1 MREVRGWLRE
11 GRSSLRETS
20 KSRTPALVA
29 AAILMLVHG
38 AVLIVRYGTDS
49 ASLWGDWIDTVAPL
63 AGTVVCWMVSRQAGP
78 FGRRVWRLVGFSSFL
93 TAIGQGLYTYYYDY
107 LHAALGTLWPSDVL
121 VFFWIVPAMTT
132 LFLSPRD
139 QGSGFGWLRVCD
151 FVQACALVLAVELSQ
166 IYVPSRWQA
175 AGQTME
181 RRALYAGIFF
191 FGLIA
196 LSFLLRGLLSR
207 DGTARAFFLRMG
219 VFLVVHAT
227 VLNVTLYEQSSGH
240 YRQGTWL
247 DITWTF
253 NYCLLIL
260 IAGTWNEPEDQPE
273 AEARSRG
280 LQLLAQ
286 FSPLLIPAIVFPLVL
301 LISQEQF
308 WWSVLLVMA
317 SFAAASGRLIV
328 LQNQLMI
335 SSGELA
341 KNLSLLRGITEG
353 TTDAVFVKDLEG
365 RYLMVNSAGAQF
377 VGHTVDE
384 VLGKDDSQWFAP
396 EAVRAIR
403 VRDQEVVQSGQTQ
416 TYEEV
421 LNAAGVSRVFLTT
434 KGPFRDPNGHVI
446 GLLGICRDITDRK
459 LAGEEIRQSQQKLRI
474 HFEHT
479 PLAVVEWDMEFRVTA
494 WNPSAERIF
503 GYTREEALGRHASFI
518 VPPQFRAQV
527 DQIGQALIKQTGGV
541 RSTNDN
547 LTKDGRQISCEWY
560 NTPLVDDS
568 GRVLGVASLVHDVT
582 ERVALEERLRQSQK
596 MEAIGRLAG
605 GVAHDFNNLLTVILG
620 YTQIMADGLPA
631 GSRLADSTGQ
641 IKSAAERAAGITRQ
655 LLAFSRKQVLSP
667 RIVNLNDTMMN
678 LDSLLRRLIGEDIEV
693 LTIPDNDLGSVKA
706 DPGQIEQVIMNLA
719 LNARDAMPNGGK
731 LTLETANAQLDASY
745 ASEHQPITPG
755 RYVMLAVSDTG
766 EGMSPEVQ
774 ARIFEP
780 FFTTKEVGKGTGLGL
795 STVYG
800 IVKQSGGYIWV
811 YSEPDR
817 GTTFKIYFPCV
828 DQAAES
834 LGGDKSPNNA
844 MRGTETVLLVED
856 DSQLRQLSSSVLTH
870 CGYRV
875 LVASGPDEGL
885 AIAKANHKDIR
896 LLITDV
902 VMPGMNGRQ
911 LAEKILRDSPKIKVL
926 YISGYTNNAIVH
938 YGVLDKGLWFLPKP
952 FTLSA
957 LVSKVREVLD
967 AAADPA

>member
-1 MREVRGWLRE
+1 
-11 GRSSLRETS
+11 
-20 KSRTPALVA
+20 
-29 AAILMLVHG
+29 MLVHG
-38 AVLIVRYGTDS
+38 VVLIVRYGTDT
-49 ASLWGDWIDTVAPL
+49 ASLWGDWIDTAAPL
-63 AGTVVCWMVSRQAGP
+63 IGAVVCWQVSGQSGP
-78 FGRRVWRLVGFSSFL
+78 FGRRVWRLVGFSSLL

-121 VFFWIVPAMTT
+121 VFFWIVPAMMT

-139 QGSGFGWLRVCD
+139 PGSGFGWLRVCD
-151 FVQACALVLAVELSQ
+151 FVQACTLVLAVELSQ

-196 LSFLLRGLLSR
+196 LSFLVRGLLSR
-207 DGTARAFFLRMG
+207 DRTARAFFLRMG
-219 VFLVVHAT
+219 VYLTVHGI
-227 VLNVTLYEQSSGH
+227 VLNGTLEEQASGH

-247 DITWTF
+247 DLSWTISF
-253 NYCLLIL
+253 CLLIVL
-260 IAGTWNEPEDQPE
+260 AGTWNDREEQSE
-273 AEARSRG
+273 AEPRSHG

-308 WWSVLLVMA
+308 LWSVLIVMA

-335 SSGELA
+335 SSSELA
-341 KNLSLLRGITEG
+341 RNLSLLQGITEG

-365 RYLMVNSAGAQF
+365 RYLMINTAGARF
-377 VGHTVDE
+377 LGRTVGE
-384 VLGKDDSQWFAP
+384 VLGKDDTELFSP
-396 EAVRAIR
+396 EVGRAIKE
-403 VRDQEVVQSGQTQ
+403 RDRAVVHAGETQ
-416 TYEEV
+416 TYEEPGT
-421 LNAAGVSRVFLTT
+421 AAGVTRLYLAT
-434 KGPFRDPNGHVI
+434 KGPFRDPNGQVI

-459 LAGEEIRQSQQKLRI
+459 RAEEEIRQSQQKLRI

-479 PLAVVEWDMEFRVTA
+479 PLAVAEWDLEFRVTA

-503 GYTREEALGRHASFI
+503 GYTRDEAMGQHASFI
-518 VPPQFRAQV
+518 VPPQFRQHV
-527 DQIGQALIKQTGGV
+527 DRVWQELLKQSGGE
-541 RSTNDN
+541 RSANDN
-547 LTKDGRQISCEWY
+547 ITKNGRHISCEWY

-568 GRVLGVASLVHDVT
+568 GRVLGVASLAQDVT

-620 YTQIMADGLPA
+620 YTQIMADGVPP
-631 GSRLADSTGQ
+631 GSRLAESTGQ

-667 RIVNLNDTMMN
+667 RVINLNDTMMN

-693 LTIPDNDLGSVKA
+693 LTVPESDLGSVKA
-706 DPGQIEQVIMNLA
+706 DPGQIEQVLMNLA

-745 ASEHQPITPG
+745 ASEHQPISPG

-817 GTTFKIYFPCV
+817 GTTFKIYFPSV
-828 DQAAES
+828 DQDAES
-834 LGGDKSPNNA
+834 LGTEKRPNNA
-844 MRGTETVLLVED
+844 LRGTETLLLVED
-856 DSQLRQLSSSVLTH
+856 DSQLRQLSSSVLAH

-875 LVASGPDEGL
+875 LVASGPEEGL
-885 AIAKANHKDIR
+885 ATAKANHKDIR

-911 LAEKILRDSPKIKVL
+911 LAEQIQRDSPKIKVL

-967 AAADPA
+967 ASPDGPQGERSD